1 MYSRNYGFSEDTPSK
16 INPPPDYSGS
26 AIQSGE
32 ISPFQKNE
40 QAEQNFPQ
48 NQSRPA
54 FSPSAESG
62 SEEKREREQSFA
74 NVPPPLPPCD
84 CGARCEHAQRPCE
97 SEPPKKDKGILSGFL
112 SDMCTE
118 DLILIGII
126 AALAFGFADK
136 DILLVAL
143 VVAVVL
149 M

>member
-32 ISPFQKNE
+32 LSPFQKNE

-48 NQSRPA
+48 NSSRPA
-54 FSPSAESG
+54 FSAENSG
-62 SEEKREREQSFA
+62 EEKREQSFA
-74 NVPPPLPPCD
+74 NVPPPLPLCD

-97 SEPPKKDKGILSGFL
+97 SEPPKKEKGILSGFL